1 MTSPDRKGI
10 QDGPARRVKD
20 VSAISE
26 VVNDDQDCVALLVAV
41 ILVVLGNCE
50 SGVYYLLHLLAVP
63 VVEEVFILLLVEL
76 VAYIF
81 LEGTPGPIVMN
92 RRTEH
97 IYS

>member
-1 MTSPDRKGI
+1 MTSSDRKRI

-20 VSAISE
+20 IGPICE
-26 VVNDDQDCVALLVAV
+26 VVDYDQDCVALLVAV

-50 SGVYYLLHLLAVP
+50 SRVYYLLHLLAVP

-76 VAYIF
+76 VAYI
-81 LEGTPGPIVMN
+81 LLKGTPGPIVMN
-92 RRTEH
+92 RGTEH